1 MRGPTKGAMCGA
13 AGAWLPCAETRDSVG
28 VGVGVGFG
36 GSLGFIAFGGAAA
49 AKGGLPTA
57 AGTVGAVPATE
68 WDLLLPLLLLE
79 CEVRR
84 LVLLLLR
91 ALGAGGKEPA
101 AMEEARGF
109 CSEAAY
115 GAGAVEDDCCCC
127 CCW

>member
-28 VGVGVGFG
+28 VGVGVGLG
-36 GSLGFIAFGGAAA
+36 GSLGFIGFGRAAVA
-49 AKGGLPTA
+49 GGGLVTA
-57 AGTVGAVPATE
+57 AGIDGDVPAAE
-68 WDLLLPLLLLE
+68 WDLLPLLPLE
-79 CEVRR
+79 CDVRR
-84 LVLLLLR
+84 LVALLLR

-109 CSEAAY
+109 CSGRVY